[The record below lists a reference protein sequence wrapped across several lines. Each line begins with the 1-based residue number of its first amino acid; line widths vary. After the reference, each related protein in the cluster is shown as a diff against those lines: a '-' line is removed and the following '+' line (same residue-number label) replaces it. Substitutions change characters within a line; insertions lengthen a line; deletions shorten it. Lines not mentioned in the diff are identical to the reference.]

1 MQIYKSILEFKNRE
15 PNPYGYKISYSFRY
29 NTFIPIQSIVDVKPS
44 SKILYVYI
52 LSNMPRYHVSD
63 ESQLE
68 SVLIKSMTINLHPD
82 RVGIHRQHIKEYLD
96 ELVSI
101 NFISKVGERGYDYYV
116 NPYYYNTLSRTMT
129 HFCFTKMLLV
139 LQQEPLC
146 LVE

>member
-1 MQIYKSILEFKNRE
+1 MQIYKSILDFKLRD
-15 PNPYGYKISYSFRY
+15 PNPNNYKLSYTFRY
-29 NTFIPIQSIVDVKPS
+29 SNFQPLRLPINSKPLTYY
-44 SKILYVYI
+44 LYNYI
-52 LSNMPRYHVSD
+52 LNNTYRYNVLDYEHID
-63 ESQLE
+63 EVIS
-68 SVLIKSMTINLHPD
+68 KSITVNLHPD
-82 RVGIHRQHIKEYLD
+82 KVGIKRQHIKIYLD